1 MTYEFV
7 DEYYEE
13 DLYQIT
19 NSYVTLYKDGKEIAY
34 GRMGYSLWECQWIE
48 EEECHQREGED
59 EIVVWWDV
67 DRYENGKVAVR
78 DEDYD
83 KIEWGEEREEWLG
96 QDWDKANEYF
106 KKITTH

>member
-48 EEECHQREGED
+48 EEECHQREGE
-59 EIVVWWDV
+59 
-67 DRYENGKVAVR
+67 
-78 DEDYD
+78 
-83 KIEWGEEREEWLG
+83 EREEWLG